1 MMHARSSSSSSFA
14 FGPWGQQRVQYGKGD
29 ACVRV
34 GEVLARSFIC
44 LQHQFHG
51 HVLACVLR
59 PASYLTCALSCT
71 RTAGRNPGPPGSSQ
85 NPWSVP
91 PDPPQ
96 SPRSSLLLPPAA
108 ASAIFLIHLSTAGA
122 RPIPAAAA
130 SSIIHGPGAPG
141 LAPRVVR

>member
-1 MMHARSSSSSSFA
+1 MRDDACPVQFQFQFC

-59 PASYLTCALSCT
+59 PASYLCFFLHPDRRQKSWTS
-71 RTAGRNPGPPGSSQ
+71 RVQPIPGP
-85 NPWSVP
+85 P

-130 SSIIHGPGAPG
+130 RSIIHGPGAPG